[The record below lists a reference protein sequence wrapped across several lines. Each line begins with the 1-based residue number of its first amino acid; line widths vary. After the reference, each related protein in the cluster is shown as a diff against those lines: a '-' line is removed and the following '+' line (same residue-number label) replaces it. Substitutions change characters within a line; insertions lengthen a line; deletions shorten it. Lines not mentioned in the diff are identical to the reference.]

1 MVSCHEAIP
10 LCDKIYNLVAFTP
23 HLTPLQP
30 SPTGDSMVF
39 SDVIFGAEALA
50 VGSHLRQGRIAGVV
64 GYAPGDGERRTGNAF
79 EKPNLR
85 AYS

>member
-1 MVSCHEAIP
+1 
-10 LCDKIYNLVAFTP
+10 
-23 HLTPLQP
+23 
-30 SPTGDSMVF
+30 MVF